1 MCFYTGS
8 TYAHIHVEEEAVGPV
23 FVFLQTTHFQWFG
36 ICMHRALVLKQCMSY
51 GPISFDAVSVYDV
64 YLRAGS
70 FESSC
75 DLHSCLL
82 IPQLYP
88 VGDMQK
94 TQP

>member
-1 MCFYTGS
+1 MRIFMSKRRLWGPCFCKPLTFSGLVY
-8 TYAHIHVEEEAVGPV
+8 Y
-23 FVFLQTTHFQWFG
+23 
-36 ICMHRALVLKQCMSY
+36 MHAPALVLKQYMSY

-82 IPQLYP
+82 IAQFYP
-88 VGDMQK
+88 AGDMQK